1 VNEMKDKIF
10 AKNLP
15 QKFRMNP
22 FVRWFTY
29 FFGLF
34 AIAYAIWII
43 FSKVSADS
51 STFYKIVPFIIL
63 FLAVNSV
70 MKNLI
75 SLNSVKFTKDKLIF
89 GFLGKKAIKIDWD
102 KIKKLQ
108 AHSSKNRYATLIY
121 QEDGQDK
128 EFHFTIAFPHILE
141 ILNGI
146 GEMAPDI
153 ELDDFMKKVIVK

>member
-1 VNEMKDKIF
+1 MKEKIF

-22 FVRWFTY
+22 FVRWFT
-29 FFGLF
+29 FLFGIF

-43 FSKVSADS
+43 FNKITADS

-63 FLAVNSV
+63 FLALNSV

-89 GFLGKKAIKIDWD
+89 GFLGKKAVKIDWD

-108 AHSSKNRYATLIY
+108 VHPSKNRYATLIY
-121 QEDGQDK
+121 EEDGQEK
-128 EFHFTIAFPHILE
+128 EFHFTIAFPQILE

-153 ELDDFMKKVIVK
+153 ELDDFMKKVIINEG